1 MRREIR
7 VDKLTSI
14 NKHIGHLRIEKWLL
28 DIGDVLEFDLFWQF
42 DDSHEK
48 YMFLPKNHT
57 IDAAVKARIDHVQH
71 LYIRHSDLIAYENF
85 ISAAIQDVADNPHI
99 PITKKAAVI
108 YHQAS
113 NVVDE
118 LFDDPEALENVPKSK
133 KVVNTF
139 MDTIFSDSRAV
150 ESLMK
155 IASYDYYTQTHSINV
170 CVYVLSLGSYL
181 KLGEKML
188 EKLGMA
194 GLLHDLGKSQ
204 VANAIVNKKGRL
216 TTAEF
221 EQMKLHPVYGY
232 EIALKMGIE
241 NKQMLDGIRHHHEK
255 LDGSGYPDGISGRE
269 ISLFARIIGVCDV
282 FDALSTKRSYKDR
295 MGSYASLRLMK
306 ETMHHHLDMIFIDA
320 FIRMQHHEEGA

>member
-1 MRREIR
+1 MRKEIR

-14 NKHIGHLRIEKWLL
+14 NKHVGHLHIEKWLL
-28 DIGDVLEFDLFWQF
+28 DVGDILEFDLFQEF
-42 DDSHEK
+42 EGSHDK
-48 YMFLPKNHT
+48 YMFLPKNHP
-57 IDAAVKARIDHVQH
+57 IDAAIKGKIEYIEH
-71 LYIRHSDLIAYENF
+71 LYIRHSDLVAYENF
-85 ISAAIQDVADNPHI
+85 ISKAIQSVADNPHI

-108 YHQAS
+108 YHEAS

-139 MDTIFSDSRAV
+139 IDTIFSDTRAV

-170 CVYVLSLGSYL
+170 CVYALSLGSYL
-181 KLGEKML
+181 KLGDKML

-194 GLLHDLGKSQ
+194 ALLHDLGKSRI
-204 VANAIVNKKGRL
+204 ANAIVNKKGLL
-216 TTAEF
+216 TTTEF
-221 EQMKLHPVYGY
+221 EQMKLHPVYGH
-232 EIALKMGIE
+232 EIALKMGID

-255 LDGSGYPDGISGRE
+255 LDGSGYPDGIRGRE

-282 FDALSTKRSYKDR
+282 FDALSTKRSYKER
-295 MGSYASLRLMK
+295 MGSYASLHLMK
-306 ETMHHHLDMIFIDA
+306 ETMQHHLDMIFIDA
-320 FIRMQHHEEGA
+320 FIRMQHHD